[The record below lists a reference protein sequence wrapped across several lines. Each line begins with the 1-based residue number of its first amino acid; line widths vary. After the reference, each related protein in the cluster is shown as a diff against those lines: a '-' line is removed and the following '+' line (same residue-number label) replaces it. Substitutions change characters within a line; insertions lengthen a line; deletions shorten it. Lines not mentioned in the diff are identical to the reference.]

1 MPAKIKQ
8 LANKLEQDLKESE
21 EKFRLITD
29 QPIIGVGI
37 LQDNVIKYVNE
48 GASNINEYSVQEM
61 QNWTINDIA
70 GIIHPA
76 DSHFALEQAKKKQ
89 VGKHDVVFNYEY
101 RIITKSGEVK
111 WIDQYS
117 KTIFFEGKPA
127 DLSLWIDITERKKA
141 EIEIQNAQ
149 VELNTIFNAAGNGM
163 RVIDDNF
170 NVIRFNQAFAELTGA
185 NIKELEGFKCYNQ
198 FPHPECHTQEC
209 TLRRILDGEE
219 FIDIEVIK
227 ERKDGSKV
235 TCMLVATPYQ
245 NANGEIVGA
254 IEVFKDI
261 TEHKQ
266 TEKKLKEST
275 DKFKTLFMYNPVPT
289 YVWKKIE
296 NDLILVDYN
305 EAAYK
310 ITDGGVKAYLESKA
324 TNLYRNNP
332 DILDDLNRCLNEGVL
347 ISKEMNYKFH
357 SAPKEKILDVTYAFI
372 PPDLVLVHTKDIT
385 KHKKTEELLL
395 NNEKFL
401 SNVFSSIQDGICI
414 IDKNFNI
421 IRINPTMERWYPHM
435 KPILGKKCYQVY
447 QHRTEPCEDCL
458 CAKIY
463 ETYEPIV
470 KTIFRKGN
478 EKEILGILEVY
489 TFPLFDQES
498 GAVNGVIEYLR
509 DVTEYKLA
517 EQKLK
522 ESEEKYRSILENI
535 NEGYFETDLRG
546 DFSFCNNAFFNIIKF
561 PKEEIMGNN
570 YSYFINEEDLDNVYQ
585 MFNTV
590 YRTENPQ
597 ISIKYRIKSL
607 IGEPRF
613 VETSA
618 YLRFDSKGNKIGFY
632 GLIRDITEK
641 TNAERMIK
649 QEINK
654 LKEIDQIKTDFI
666 DRISHELR
674 TPLVSISSASQLLL
688 ESCRDKIDKKSESLI
703 KIINDGG
710 RRLEFLIEN
719 LLDVSRIESNELK
732 LIIKREN
739 IVKIILECIA
749 ELKFMADQR
758 NLKIINSLYNEYF
771 IEIDSLRIRQVLM
784 NIIMN
789 AINNTPP
796 FGLISVNLKKQEN
809 FIDIKITDT
818 GVGFTKQEMSKIFK
832 KFGKI
837 ERYGKGMDLITEG
850 SGLGLYISKEIIDAH
865 NGAIWVESNGR
876 NKGAVFTIRLPVK
889 NLESKNYKTN

>member
-1 MPAKIKQ
+1 
-8 LANKLEQDLKESE
+8 
-21 EKFRLITD
+21 
-29 QPIIGVGI
+29 
-37 LQDNVIKYVNE
+37 
-48 GASNINEYSVQEM
+48 
-61 QNWTINDIA
+61 
-70 GIIHPA
+70 
-76 DSHFALEQAKKKQ
+76 
-89 VGKHDVVFNYEY
+89 
-101 RIITKSGEVK
+101 
-111 WIDQYS
+111 
-117 KTIFFEGKPA
+117 
-127 DLSLWIDITERKKA
+127 
-141 EIEIQNAQ
+141 
-149 VELNTIFNAAGNGM
+149 
-163 RVIDDNF
+163 
-170 NVIRFNQAFAELTGA
+170 
-185 NIKELEGFKCYNQ
+185 
-198 FPHPECHTQEC
+198 
-209 TLRRILDGEE
+209 
-219 FIDIEVIK
+219 
-227 ERKDGSKV
+227 
-235 TCMLVATPYQ
+235 
-245 NANGEIVGA
+245 
-254 IEVFKDI
+254 
-261 TEHKQ
+261 
-266 TEKKLKEST
+266 
-275 DKFKTLFMYNPVPT
+275 
-289 YVWKKIE
+289 
-296 NDLILVDYN
+296 
-305 EAAYK
+305 
-310 ITDGGVKAYLESKA
+310 
-324 TNLYRNNP
+324 
-332 DILDDLNRCLNEGVL
+332 
-347 ISKEMNYKFH
+347 
-357 SAPKEKILDVTYAFI
+357 
-372 PPDLVLVHTKDIT
+372 
-385 KHKKTEELLL
+385 
-395 NNEKFL
+395 
-401 SNVFSSIQDGICI
+401 
-414 IDKNFNI
+414 
-421 IRINPTMERWYPHM
+421 
-435 KPILGKKCYQVY
+435 
-447 QHRTEPCEDCL
+447 
-458 CAKIY
+458 
-463 ETYEPIV
+463 
-470 KTIFRKGN
+470 
-478 EKEILGILEVY
+478 
-489 TFPLFDQES
+489 
-498 GAVNGVIEYLR
+498 
-509 DVTEYKLA
+509 
-517 EQKLK
+517 
-522 ESEEKYRSILENI
+522 
-535 NEGYFETDLRG
+535 
-546 DFSFCNNAFFNIIKF
+546 F